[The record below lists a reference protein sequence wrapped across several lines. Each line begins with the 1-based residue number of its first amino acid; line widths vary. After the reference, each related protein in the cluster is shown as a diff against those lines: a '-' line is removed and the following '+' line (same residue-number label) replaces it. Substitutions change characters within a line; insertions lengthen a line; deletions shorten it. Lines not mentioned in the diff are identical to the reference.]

1 MQMITD
7 LIGNPDSKLI
17 NMIEDDWLRDILKI
31 TLNDNPEC
39 RWSVADLQNHQFFQK
54 SESDHK
60 AIQLK
65 PEFTILVKKVYDEL
79 HHQMQ

>member
-1 MQMITD
+1 
-7 LIGNPDSKLI
+7 
-17 NMIEDDWLRDILKI
+17 MIEDDWLRDILQI

-79 HHQMQ
+79 HHQMQQS